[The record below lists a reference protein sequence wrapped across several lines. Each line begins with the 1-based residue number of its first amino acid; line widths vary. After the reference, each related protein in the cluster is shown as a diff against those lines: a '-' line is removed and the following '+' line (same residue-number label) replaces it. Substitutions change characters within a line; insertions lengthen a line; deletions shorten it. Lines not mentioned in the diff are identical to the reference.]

1 MNRLHSILQV
11 IKILNLL
18 AFTVARW
25 YIPSAILYGNNAN
38 MLLFS
43 SLLKTLLILIGGTLV
58 IYILFCIMFHKNP
71 RKASLSSFIFLLF
84 FHTYGIVFSGLRTL
98 DIFQVE
104 HFTLLPV
111 YILMGLYTSL
121 ILAKL
126 MINTLEIFIIS

>member
-11 IKILNLL
+11 IKKYSIYLPLPLL
-18 AFTVARW
+18 VGIFPALFF
-25 YIPSAILYGNNAN
+25 YGNNAN

-98 DIFQVE
+98 AKNGARR
-104 HFTLLPV
+104 TLKRA
-111 YILMGLYTSL
+111 MAHS
-121 ILAKL
+121 
-126 MINTLEIFIIS
+126 